1 METYGFGRGMVAMAN
16 SDPDT
21 NGSQSFMV
29 QGDASHLTTHTVQV
43 EVTSGIKVIDDIAA
57 STIAPSDRPLEDVVI
72 LSVEI
77 AESLA

>member
-1 METYGFGRGMVAMAN
+1 M
-16 SDPDT
+16 
-21 NGSQSFMV
+21 
-29 QGDASHLTTHTVQV
+29 TTHTVQV